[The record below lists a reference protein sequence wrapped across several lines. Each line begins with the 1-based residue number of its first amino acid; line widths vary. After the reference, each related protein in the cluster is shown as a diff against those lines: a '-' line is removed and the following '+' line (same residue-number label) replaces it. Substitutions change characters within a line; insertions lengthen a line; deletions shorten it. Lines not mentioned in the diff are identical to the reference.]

1 MPTDLFFSYSRKDQD
16 FAIKLKYS
24 LEEYGIT
31 AWIDQSAMIAGDAW
45 RRQIVEAIK
54 SCRAFLLILSPHS
67 IASENVTREL
77 SIADSENK
85 KIVPI
90 IFAEVKIPD
99 AMAYYL
105 TGRQY
110 QAFDVGEYDV
120 NLRRL
125 LRAFAQVGI
134 QVHEKIVKPIALP
147 PELQTLLD
155 HPVPSVRETAAR
167 ELERLLNGSNPGLS
181 NAAYTALVNLKED
194 DSSRVKAT
202 VAQILSDYDQKNRP
216 APPVNAAKL
225 AAEQRAREKLDA
237 ERNARA
243 KAEADR
249 AVREKSDAEQRAR
262 SIAEQERVARAIAAE
277 KPKEILVPAEKFIY
291 AGWARRATALLIDLG
306 LLWLLKFFI
315 EEIVV
320 YIVTFISFVIFGTGN
335 TGYNLA
341 NLERLCLSVISY
353 AFLGLYF
360 IVFHKL
366 SGQTIGKAILKIRVL
381 TLAGGQISFGKSLL
395 RSVGYVISTA
405 LLMIGWLLPLWD
417 AKHQAL
423 HDNIAGTIVVYEGKK
438 L

>member
-105 TGRQY
+105 TGMQY

-225 AAEQRAREKLDA
+225 AVEQRAREKLDA

-243 KAEADR
+243 KADADR

-262 SIAEQERVARAIAAE
+262 SIAEQERVARAIAAA
-277 KPKEILVPAEKFIY
+277 KPKEILAPAEKFIY

-306 LLWLLKFFI
+306 LLWLINFFVGLI
-315 EEIVV
+315 
-320 YIVTFISFVIFGTGN
+320 ISFITILFFGSSVRYDFT
-335 TGYNLA
+335 YS
-341 NLERLCLSVISY
+341 LCLNVILYSVG
-353 AFLGLYF
+353 ALYF
-360 IVFHKL
+360 IGFHAL
-366 SGQTIGKAILKIRVL
+366 GGQTIGKAILKLRVL
-381 TLAGGQISFGKSLL
+381 TLAGERISFGKSLL

-423 HDNIAGTIVVYEGKK
+423 HDNIAGTIVVYEGKQS
-438 L
+438 